1 MTVSIEQLVEQA
13 GRLAS
18 SGRWDDAE
26 QAWLE
31 VRRRDPQHPRA
42 LFSLGVHALKRG
54 DGAGARALLTAARQ
68 LQPNDLLVLMTLC
81 AACQQL
87 GLAEGEREA
96 IEAALTVD
104 PYFLPALLAKGR
116 WLERFGTRAGASA
129 TFANAL
135 KVAPL
140 PRNWPAALRSEL
152 EHAQQVVAAHTNAL
166 DEHLSR
172 EIGPLL
178 AELPEAAAA
187 RWREAAA
194 IVAGKSKPY
203 RSESNQLHVPRL
215 PAIPFLDRSQFP
227 FLASLEAKTDVI
239 RAELEAALAAARDS
253 FVPYI
258 QYAPGQPVNQWQEL
272 NHSLRWST
280 LHLWRNGKPVEDNLA
295 RCPETARALAALP
308 LADIGGLCPNAMFSA
323 LAPRSHI
330 PPHNG
335 ETNARV
341 IAHLPLIVPERCSY
355 RVGFDWREW
364 HLGETLIFDDTIEH
378 EARNDSDELRVVL
391 IFDLWNPLLTQAE
404 RQLTSALAAATR
416 AFAADAAAATAG

>member
-1 MTVSIEQLVEQA
+1 MALSIEQLVEQA
-13 GRLAS
+13 GRLAG
-18 SGRWDDAE
+18 SGRWDEAE
-26 QAWLE
+26 QVWLE
-31 VRRRDPQHPRA
+31 VRRREPQHPRA

-54 DGAGARALLTAARQ
+54 DGAGARTLLSAARE

-81 AACQQL
+81 AACQHV
-87 GLAEGEREA
+87 GDAAAEREA
-96 IEAALTVD
+96 IEAALAVD
-104 PYFLPALLAKGR
+104 AYFLPALLAKGR

-135 KVAPL
+135 KIAPR
-140 PRNWPAALRSEL
+140 PHDWPAALRADL
-152 EHAQQVVAAHTNAL
+152 EHAQQVVAAYSSAL
-166 DEHLSR
+166 DEHLTR
-172 EIGPLL
+172 TVGPLL
-178 AELPEAAAA
+178 ANLPEASAAP
-187 RWREAAA
+187 WREATA

-203 RSESNQLHVPRL
+203 TSQSNQLHVPRL
-215 PAIPFLDRSQFP
+215 PAIPFFDRAQFAFLD
-227 FLASLEAKTDVI
+227 ALEAKTDVI
-239 RAELEAALAAARDS
+239 RTELEGALAAARDR

-323 LAPRSHI
+323 LAPHSRI
-330 PPHNG
+330 PPHHG

-341 IAHLPLIVPERCSY
+341 IAHLPLIVPERCRY
-355 RVGFDWREW
+355 RVGFDWRQW
-364 HLGETLIFDDTIEH
+364 RVGETLIFDDTIEH

-391 IFDLWNPLLTQAE
+391 IFDVWNPLLERAE
-404 RQLTSALAAATR
+404 RELVR
-416 AFAADAAAATAG
+416 RIAAAARSFDAVAPTA